1 MLAFIR
7 SLSGG
12 INQLVRMVLAV
23 FITGMLAALLL
34 QIVARYVMR
43 IPFPWVE
50 ELARYLMIWT
60 GFLGSSLAIRR
71 GSHLGF
77 SMLVERLPRPLERLV
92 YCAVSLAIMVFLA
105 FLIKYGW
112 FITIFVWNQRSP
124 TLPITMSWVYLAIPV
139 GSAVMFLQMFCVMVE
154 RLAMS
159 GDRSG
164 IIGGQ
169 TC

>member
-7 SLSGG
+7 TLSGG

-77 SMLVERLPRPLERLV
+77 SMLVERLPLEKVIRP
-92 YCAVSLAIMVFLA
+92 
-105 FLIKYGW
+105 
-112 FITIFVWNQRSP
+112 
-124 TLPITMSWVYLAIPV
+124 
-139 GSAVMFLQMFCVMVE
+139 
-154 RLAMS
+154 
-159 GDRSG
+159 SG
-164 IIGGQ
+164 I
-169 TC
+169 

>member
-1 MLAFIR
+1 MLSFMR

-12 INQLVRMVLAV
+12 INHVVRMLLVV
-23 FITGMLAALLL
+23 FITAMLGALLL
-34 QIVARYVMR
+34 QIAARYLMR

-77 SMLVERLPRPLERLV
+77 SMLVERLPRPLHQLV
-92 YCAVSLAIMVFLA
+92 YCGVSLGIMVFLG

-112 FITIFVWNQRSP
+112 FIASFVRNQNSP
-124 TLPITMSWVYLAIPV
+124 TLPITMFWVYLAIPIGAAMMLV
-139 GSAVMFLQMFCVMVE
+139 QMFFVMVE
-154 RLAMS
+154 NLAAS
-159 GDRSG
+159 RVP
-164 IIGGQ
+164 
-169 TC
+169 